1 MFCEI
6 FGPFFRPRGRGGGW
20 GGGRVRCSAQKG
32 EFLCLPVGCGGDIAP
47 TRCCLH
53 TRIRARLGDG
63 GWAAA
68 PLQPLVPVAF
78 CALGHPSNLPKT
90 SHGHGR
96 DSQVSTEVHAVQ
108 GLETALPFRRA
119 VTASAYR
126 LRKIV
131 KVGLGQGGV
140 RLNGLQGDTFKF
152 WLKPLRPDLEA
163 SGWRPVPT

>member
-1 MFCEI
+1 MGGWVCGFSMIFQILHKTCFVRFSALFSAPGGGGADGEGGGCVAAHRKANSCVCRLGAGATSPPHAVAYTQE
-6 FGPFFRPRGRGGGW
+6 FGPGW
-20 GGGRVRCSAQKG
+20 GM
-32 EFLCLPVGCGGDIAP
+32 
-47 TRCCLH
+47 
-53 TRIRARLGDG
+53 G

-119 VTASAYR
+119 VTASA
-126 LRKIV
+126 
-131 KVGLGQGGV
+131 
-140 RLNGLQGDTFKF
+140 
-152 WLKPLRPDLEA
+152 
-163 SGWRPVPT
+163 

>member
-1 MFCEI
+1 MGRGEGALQRTERRILVFA
-6 FGPFFRPRGRGGGW
+6 GWVRGRHRPHTLLLTHKNSGQAGGW
-20 GGGRVRCSAQKG
+20 GGGRQPPSSR
-32 EFLCLPVGCGGDIAP
+32 LCLS
-47 TRCCLH
+47 RS
-53 TRIRARLGDG
+53 ARLATQAICRKPAMAMAVIARFPP
-63 GWAAA
+63 W
-68 PLQPLVPVAF
+68 
-78 CALGHPSNLPKT
+78 S
-90 SHGHGR
+90 
-96 DSQVSTEVHAVQ
+96 AVQ
-108 GLETALPFRRA
+108 GFETALPFRRA